1 MMKRAT
7 IFTMSLLIS
16 FSLANAEPN
25 ATEPNAT
32 KTSSFKRD
40 GTTNLFV
47 GDGEK
52 SFEMSEAT
60 LSDLNTTGVTEPTI
74 KISAGKGDSVDGYS
88 LVIHDFKN
96 EGNATVK
103 TLSDVVAAD
112 AEKSANNNK
121 LNLKDSNISKAIN
134 ISTAVT
140 TQRDATATG
149 NEMMITN
156 TNITAP
162 SNISVVKLLGGGSA
176 KDTSLMID
184 NLTDGTAS
192 NYHAV
197 FAATGA
203 NIANTKVDVKNS
215 KLTNI
220 VGIGAGSDV
229 TVNGVKFDV
238 LNSSIDSFTGVK
250 VEDGSVNDVSIN
262 LKDSK
267 IKKIVGVDAQN
278 ANVKNA
284 NMAIEGNMT
293 TDEDIVVTNS
303 TKDVENS
310 SITIAN
316 SKIIINGDKS
326 ILLNGENANVS
337 NSKIFVKNSEITG
350 NIKGQAVDKSLDN
363 SIVIDSSKIDGEI
376 SGWESANPDSSSNIM
391 LKADSGD
398 LTITQNVSLNTQNN
412 KLSLINQNNKAFK
425 VDGMLKGST
434 NAGAKNT
441 LDVKGKGI
449 ALKGIENFDTIN
461 ISLPT
466 KLKADEAVLTL
477 TDNTNLSTSKL
488 NLDVDK
494 ESIDPTTNQG
504 YLDMGLDDKFEIIKA
519 NGGSTL
525 PSNNIKLKREL
536 LVDKNIY
543 LYNTKLN
550 TTDPNS
556 LNLTV
561 NKNSKKIHPRVKHAF
576 VPNLSSIHLID
587 KMSDNLAANISGIDY
602 MIGNE
607 LDEKDVA
614 TFGYINGFKSKYAN
628 ENLELK
634 GGILTTGVAGKSQ
647 STLFGGYFQ
656 LASAKYDSKI
666 LSDVNDFGAKGDM
679 MAYGIGA
686 FARTKF
692 NTNLFM
698 DIDAK
703 IGLLKSGYDF
713 KFEDGKKFNNKK
725 TSNYYGAGIYVGYG
739 DLLSGGSVVY
749 NARVGYTYSYL
760 AKSDLTIDS
769 QKVNI
774 DSISSSRI
782 KFDSV
787 VSLNRANIAPYVNL
801 KLVYDL
807 DKRKNPTP
815 YNQRLKRAVTD
826 LDGNGGLSYGCDLGV
841 KLYFSKNSEVSV
853 IAGAMAG
860 KTKELDGKIRAIYR
874 F

>member
-7 IFTMSLLIS
+7 IFTMSLLVS

-25 ATEPNAT
+25 ATDPNAT
-32 KTSSFKRD
+32 KPSSFKRV

-60 LSDLNTTGVTEPTI
+60 LSDLNTTGVTDPI
-74 KISAGKGDSVDGYS
+74 KISAGKDDSVDGYS

-103 TLSDVVAAD
+103 NLSDVVAAD
-112 AEKSANNNK
+112 ANKSATNNK
-121 LNLKDSNISKAIN
+121 LNLKDSNISKTIN

-140 TQRDATATG
+140 NQPNATASG

-156 TNITAP
+156 TNITAA
-162 SNISVVKLLGGGSA
+162 SNINVVKLSDGSSA
-176 KDTSLMID
+176 KDSTLMID
-184 NLTDGTAS
+184 TLTDGTAFKY
-192 NYHAV
+192 NAV
-197 FAATGA
+197 LATTDA
-203 NIANTKVDVKNS
+203 KIENTKIDLRDS
-215 KLTNI
+215 RLTNI
-220 VGIGAGSDV
+220 IGVEATSA

-250 VEDGSVNDVSIN
+250 VDDGSVDGVSIN

-267 IKKIVGVDAQN
+267 IKKIVGVDSQN

-284 NMAIEGNMT
+284 NMAIEGDMT

-316 SKIIINGDKS
+316 SKITLNGSKS

-337 NSKIFVKNSEITG
+337 NSKIFVKNSKITG
-350 NIKGQAVDKSLDN
+350 NIKGQTVTKSLDN
-363 SIVIDSSKIDGEI
+363 SIVVDSSKIDGEI
-376 SGWESANPDSSSNIM
+376 SGWESPEQDSSSNIM

-398 LTITQNVSLNTQNN
+398 LTITKNVSLNTQNN

-504 YLDMGLDDKFEIIKA
+504 YLDMDLDDKFEIIKA
-519 NGGSTL
+519 NSGLTL
-525 PSNNIKLKREL
+525 PNEEDIKLKREL

-543 LYNTKLN
+543 LYSTKLN
-550 TTDPNS
+550 KEASS

-614 TFGYINGFKSKYAN
+614 TFGYLNGFKSKYAN

>member
-7 IFTMSLLIS
+7 IFTMSLLVS

-25 ATEPNAT
+25 ATDPNAT
-32 KTSSFKRD
+32 KPSSFKRV

-60 LSDLNTTGVTEPTI
+60 LSDLNTTGVTDPI
-74 KISAGKGDSVDGYS
+74 KISAGKDDSVDGYS

-103 TLSDVVAAD
+103 NLSDVVAAD
-112 AEKSANNNK
+112 ANKSATNNK
-121 LNLKDSNISKAIN
+121 LNLKDSNISKTIN

-140 TQRDATATG
+140 NQPNATASG

-156 TNITAP
+156 TNITAA
-162 SNISVVKLLGGGSA
+162 SNINVVKLSDGSSA
-176 KDTSLMID
+176 KDSTLMID
-184 NLTDGTAS
+184 TLTDGTAS
-192 NYHAV
+192 KYNAV
-197 FAATGA
+197 LATTDA
-203 NIANTKVDVKNS
+203 KIENTKIDLRDS
-215 KLTNI
+215 RLTNI
-220 VGIGAGSDV
+220 IGVEATSA

-250 VEDGSVNDVSIN
+250 VDDGSVDGVSIN

-267 IKKIVGVDAQN
+267 IKKIVGVDSQN

-284 NMAIEGNMT
+284 NMAIEGDMT

-316 SKIIINGDKS
+316 SKITLNGSKS

-337 NSKIFVKNSEITG
+337 NSKIFVKNSKITG
-350 NIKGQAVDKSLDN
+350 NIKGQTVTKSLDN
-363 SIVIDSSKIDGEI
+363 SIVVDSSKIDGEI
-376 SGWESANPDSSSNIM
+376 SGWESPEQDSSSNIM

-398 LTITQNVSLNTQNN
+398 LTITKNVSLNTQNN

-815 YNQRLKRAVTD
+815 YNQKLKRAVTD

>member
-1 MMKRAT
+1 MKRAT

-16 FSLANAEPN
+16 FSLANAESN
-25 ATEPNAT
+25 ATADPNAT
-32 KTSSFKRD
+32 KPSSFKRVE
-40 GTTNLFV
+40 TTNLFV

-103 TLSDVVAAD
+103 NLSDVVAAD
-112 AEKSANNNK
+112 AEKSATNNK
-121 LNLKDSNISKAIN
+121 LNLQDSNISKAIK

-140 TQRDATATG
+140 NQPNATASG
-149 NEMMITN
+149 NELVIEN
-156 TNITAP
+156 TNITAA
-162 SNISVVKLLGGGSA
+162 SNINVVKLSDGSSA
-176 KDTSLMID
+176 KDSTLMID
-184 NLTDGTAS
+184 TLTDETAS

-197 FAATGA
+197 LA
-203 NIANTKVDVKNS
+203 NEDAKIENTKIDLRDS
-215 KLTNI
+215 RLTNI
-220 VGIGAGSDV
+220 IGVEATNNA

-238 LNSSIDSFTGVK
+238 LDSSIDSFSAVK
-250 VEDGSVNDVSIN
+250 VGDGSVDGVSIN
-262 LKDSK
+262 LKGSK

-278 ANVKNA
+278 ANVKNV
-284 NMAIEGNMT
+284 NMAIEGDMT
-293 TDEDIVVTNS
+293 TDEDVIVTNS

-316 SKIIINGDKS
+316 SKITINNGNSILINGA
-326 ILLNGENANVS
+326 NANVA

-350 NIKGQAVDKSLDN
+350 NIKGQTVAKSLDN
-363 SIVIDSSKIDGEI
+363 SIVIDSSKIYGKI

-398 LTITQNVSLNTQNN
+398 LTITKDVSLHTQNN

-425 VDGMLKGST
+425 VDGALKG
-434 NAGAKNT
+434 NVGAKNT

-461 ISLPT
+461 ISLPS

-504 YLDMGLDDKFEIIKA
+504 YLDMDLDDKFEIIKA
-519 NGGSTL
+519 NSGLTL
-525 PSNNIKLKREL
+525 PNEEDIKLKREL

-543 LYNTKLN
+543 LYSTKLN
-550 TTDPNS
+550 KEASS

-614 TFGYINGFKSKYAN
+614 TFGYLNGFKSKYAN

>member
-16 FSLANAEPN
+16 FSLANAESN
-25 ATEPNAT
+25 ATDPNAT
-32 KTSSFKRD
+32 KPSSFKRV

-60 LSDLNTTGVTEPTI
+60 LSDLNTTGVTDPI
-74 KISAGKGDSVDGYS
+74 KISAGKDDSVDGYS

-103 TLSDVVAAD
+103 NLSDVVAAD
-112 AEKSANNNK
+112 ANKSATNNK
-121 LNLKDSNISKAIN
+121 LNLKDSNISKTIN

-140 TQRDATATG
+140 NQPNATASG

-156 TNITAP
+156 TNITAA
-162 SNISVVKLLGGGSA
+162 SNINVVKLSDGSSA
-176 KDTSLMID
+176 KDSTLMID
-184 NLTDGTAS
+184 TLTDGTAS
-192 NYHAV
+192 KYNAV
-197 FAATGA
+197 LATTDA
-203 NIANTKVDVKNS
+203 KIENTKIDLRDS
-215 KLTNI
+215 RLTNI
-220 VGIGAGSDV
+220 IGVEATSA

-250 VEDGSVNDVSIN
+250 VDDGSVDGVSIN

-267 IKKIVGVDAQN
+267 IKKIVGVDSQN

-284 NMAIEGNMT
+284 NMAIEGDMT

-316 SKIIINGDKS
+316 SKITLNGSKS

-337 NSKIFVKNSEITG
+337 NSKIFVKNSKITG
-350 NIKGQAVDKSLDN
+350 NIKGQTVTKSLDN
-363 SIVIDSSKIDGEI
+363 SIVVDSSKIDGEI
-376 SGWESANPDSSSNIM
+376 SGWESPEQDSSSNIM

-398 LTITQNVSLNTQNN
+398 LTITKNVSLNTQNN

-504 YLDMGLDDKFEIIKA
+504 YLDMDLDDKFEIIKA
-519 NGGSTL
+519 NSGLTL
-525 PSNNIKLKREL
+525 PNEEDIKLKREL

-543 LYNTKLN
+543 LYSTKLN
-550 TTDPNS
+550 KEASS

-614 TFGYINGFKSKYAN
+614 TFGYLNGFKSKYAN

>member
-7 IFTMSLLIS
+7 IFTMSLLVS

-25 ATEPNAT
+25 ATDPNAT
-32 KTSSFKRD
+32 KPSSFKRV

-60 LSDLNTTGVTEPTI
+60 LSDLNTTGVTDPI
-74 KISAGKGDSVDGYS
+74 KISAGKDDSVDGYS

-103 TLSDVVAAD
+103 NLSDVVAAD
-112 AEKSANNNK
+112 ANKSATNNK
-121 LNLKDSNISKAIN
+121 LNLKDSNISKTIN

-140 TQRDATATG
+140 NQPNATASG

-156 TNITAP
+156 TNITAA
-162 SNISVVKLLGGGSA
+162 SNINVVKLSDGSSA
-176 KDTSLMID
+176 KDSTLMID
-184 NLTDGTAS
+184 TLTDGTAS
-192 NYHAV
+192 KYNAV
-197 FAATGA
+197 LATTDA
-203 NIANTKVDVKNS
+203 KIENTKIDLRDS
-215 KLTNI
+215 RLTNI
-220 VGIGAGSDV
+220 IGVEATSA

-250 VEDGSVNDVSIN
+250 VDDGSVDGVSIN

-267 IKKIVGVDAQN
+267 IKKIVGVDSQN

-284 NMAIEGNMT
+284 NMAIEGDMT

-316 SKIIINGDKS
+316 SKITLNGSKS

-337 NSKIFVKNSEITG
+337 NSKIFVKNSKITG
-350 NIKGQAVDKSLDN
+350 NIKGQTVTKSLDN
-363 SIVIDSSKIDGEI
+363 SIVVDSSKIDGEI
-376 SGWESANPDSSSNIM
+376 SGWESPEQDSSSNIM

-398 LTITQNVSLNTQNN
+398 LTITKNVSLNTQNN

-519 NGGSTL
+519 DGALAL
-525 PSNNIKLKREL
+525 PNEDDIKLKREL

-543 LYNTKLN
+543 LYSTKLN
-550 TTDPNS
+550 TADPNS

-614 TFGYINGFKSKYAN
+614 TFGYLNGFKSKYAN

-815 YNQRLKRAVTD
+815 YNQKLKRAVTD

>member
-1 MMKRAT
+1 MKRAT
-7 IFTMSLLIS
+7 IFTMSLLVS

-25 ATEPNAT
+25 ATDPNAT
-32 KTSSFKRD
+32 KPSSFKRV

-60 LSDLNTTGVTEPTI
+60 LSDLNTTGVTDPI
-74 KISAGKGDSVDGYS
+74 KISAGKDDSVDGYS

-103 TLSDVVAAD
+103 NLSDVVAAD
-112 AEKSANNNK
+112 ANKSATNNK
-121 LNLKDSNISKAIN
+121 LNLKDSNISKTIN

-140 TQRDATATG
+140 NQPNATASG

-156 TNITAP
+156 TNITAA
-162 SNISVVKLLGGGSA
+162 SNINVVKLSDGSSA
-176 KDTSLMID
+176 KDSTLMID
-184 NLTDGTAS
+184 TLTDGTAS
-192 NYHAV
+192 KYNAV
-197 FAATGA
+197 LATTDA
-203 NIANTKVDVKNS
+203 KIENTKIDLRDS
-215 KLTNI
+215 RLTNI
-220 VGIGAGSDV
+220 IGVEATSA

-250 VEDGSVNDVSIN
+250 VDDGSVDGVSIN

-267 IKKIVGVDAQN
+267 IKKIVGVDSQN

-284 NMAIEGNMT
+284 NMAIEGDMT

-316 SKIIINGDKS
+316 SKITLNGSKS

-337 NSKIFVKNSEITG
+337 NSKIFVKNSKITG
-350 NIKGQAVDKSLDN
+350 NIKGQTVTKSLDN
-363 SIVIDSSKIDGEI
+363 SIVVDSSKIDGEI
-376 SGWESANPDSSSNIM
+376 SGWESPEQDSSSNIM

-398 LTITQNVSLNTQNN
+398 LTITKNVSLNTQNN

-519 NGGSTL
+519 DGALAL
-525 PSNNIKLKREL
+525 PNEDDIKLKREL

-543 LYNTKLN
+543 LYSTKLN
-550 TTDPNS
+550 TADPNS

-614 TFGYINGFKSKYAN
+614 TFGYLNGFKSKYAN

-815 YNQRLKRAVTD
+815 YNQKLKRAVTD